1 MAGNEPVMC
10 QPLCC
15 QFLIDDTPL
24 NYGQSKL
31 SSVENPGWLFDIG
44 DYVTTQLYRDYF
56 INHDIRI
63 PVFNQPGFHGMSFTG
78 FHHCSIASLPVVSA
92 FGL

>member
-1 MAGNEPVMC
+1 MPTTT
-10 QPLCC
+10 CC
-15 QFLIDDTPL
+15 QCLIDDTPL

-63 PVFNQPGFHGMSFTG
+63 PVFNQPGFHGMSCHSRVFIT
-78 FHHCSIASLPVVSA
+78 AQLLVYPVVSA